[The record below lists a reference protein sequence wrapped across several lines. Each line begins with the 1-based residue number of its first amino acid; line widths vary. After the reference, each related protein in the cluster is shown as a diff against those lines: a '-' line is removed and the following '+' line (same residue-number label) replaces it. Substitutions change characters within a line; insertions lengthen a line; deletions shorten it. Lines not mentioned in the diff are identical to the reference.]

1 METIT
6 CDNCKKEFK
15 IYNCYAKEL
24 RKGNLFKYER
34 IYKKNKYRNTITYY
48 KNIRFSSKKEKSR
61 YIELKQ
67 LEKAGIINELE
78 LQPKFLL
85 LDTIHYKGKT
95 YPKTYYKADFKYF
108 DNEKVK
114 YIVEDVKSPITA
126 KDKAYR
132 LKIKMLLTKYPDI
145 EFVEVI

>member
-1 METIT
+1 M
-6 CDNCKKEFK
+6 KE
-15 IYNCYAKEL
+15 YT
-24 RKGNLFKYER
+24 
-34 IYKKNKYRNTITYY
+34 KKNKYRNTITYY
-48 KNIRFSSKKEKSR
+48 KNIRFSSKKERDR
-61 YIELKQ
+61 YIQLKQ
-67 LEKAGIINELE
+67 LHSLGIIESLE

-108 DNEKVK
+108 DNKKGK

-126 KDKAYR
+126 KDKVYR

-145 EFVEVI
+145 DFVEVI

>member
-1 METIT
+1 MIRSKEWLSPMAYG
-6 CDNCKKEFK
+6 NKYHNKKV
-15 IYNCYAKEL
+15 IYNGIK
-24 RKGNLFKYER
+24 FD
-34 IYKKNKYRNTITYY
+34 
-48 KNIRFSSKKEKSR
+48 SKKEKDR
-61 YIELKQ
+61 YITLKR
-67 LEKAGIINELE
+67 LEKVGIIKELE

-108 DNEKVK
+108 DNEKGK

-126 KDKAYR
+126 KDKVYR
-132 LKIKMLLTKYPDI
+132 LKIKMLLTKYTDI